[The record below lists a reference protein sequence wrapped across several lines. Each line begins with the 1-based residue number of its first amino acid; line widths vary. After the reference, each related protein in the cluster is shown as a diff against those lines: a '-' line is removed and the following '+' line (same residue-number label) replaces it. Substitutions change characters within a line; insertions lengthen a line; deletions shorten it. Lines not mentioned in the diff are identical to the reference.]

1 MSLGQKTSFLHLIGH
16 IDGVW
21 VSQSVHLERIMIRIA
36 EKCGFT
42 VVSRAFHQF
51 EPHGTTGVLVLSESH
66 FSAHTYPEH
75 NRIYLD
81 VFCCCPS
88 FDPDFCSYVIEEEF
102 SALSGTWKV
111 VSR

>member
-1 MSLGQKTSFLHLIGH
+1 MMESKSFRHLVGH

-21 VSQSVHLERIMIRIA
+21 VSCASHLEGIMNRIA

-51 EPHGTTGVLVLSESH
+51 EPHGATGVLVLAESH

-75 NRIYLD
+75 NRIYID
-81 VFCCCPS
+81 VFCCSPNFNPETCMS
-88 FDPDFCSYVIEEEF
+88 VIEEEF
-102 SALSGTWKV
+102 SADSAKWEV
-111 VSR
+111 VGR

>member
-1 MSLGQKTSFLHLIGH
+1 METQFLHLVGH
-16 IDGVW
+16 INGVW
-21 VSQSVHLERIMIRIA
+21 VSRVEHLERIMIRIA
-36 EKCGFT
+36 ERCGFT

-51 EPHGTTGVLVLSESH
+51 EPHGATGVLVLSESH

-81 VFCCCPS
+81 VFCCSPS
-88 FDPDFCSYVIEEEF
+88 FNPDICSYVIEEEF
-102 SALSGTWKV
+102 ATLNGTWKL